1 VSEPKGR
8 EARKDKLNR
17 VQKGGLDIAEG
28 ELGGPWVLAY
38 FGTDVD
44 RGESTVGVDVDRV
57 MGVGAE
63 GSDEV
68 GGCVGVKVLDPGD
81 VIEELAVDELLGREP
96 NVTTLLVVYCV
107 LMRVSVGSEAR
118 RGGEEVLEGAD
129 VDCRVKCWSREWS
142 G

>member
-8 EARKDKLNR
+8 EAREDKLNR
-17 VQKGGLDIAEG
+17 VQKSGLDVAKR
-28 ELGGPWVLAY
+28 ELGGPRVFAY

-44 RGESTVGVDVDRV
+44 QGKGAVGVDVDGV
-57 MGVGAE
+57 VGVGTK
-63 GSDEV
+63 GGDKV
-68 GGCVGVKVLDPGD
+68 GGCVSIEVLGPGD
-81 VIEELAVDELLGREP
+81 MIEELAVDELLGREP

-107 LMRVSVGSEAR
+107 LMRVSVSSEAR

-129 VDCRVKCWSREWS
+129 VDGRIKRWYRERS